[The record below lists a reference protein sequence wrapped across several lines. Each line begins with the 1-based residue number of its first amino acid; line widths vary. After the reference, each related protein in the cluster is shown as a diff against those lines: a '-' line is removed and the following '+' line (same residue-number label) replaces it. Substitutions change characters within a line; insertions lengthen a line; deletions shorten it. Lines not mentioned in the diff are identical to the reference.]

1 MLAFFANIFGYVLKL
16 LYNIVGNYGW
26 AIILFSILVK
36 ALMLPIS
43 IKQQKTLK
51 KNEKIQDELKQL
63 QFKYKNE
70 PEKLNQEMMAL
81 YKREGM
87 SPFSGCLS
95 SIVQIILLFSVFLLV
110 RQPLTYMVKMDQD
123 VISKMTQ
130 IVSSQDSNTKNAYQ
144 EIAIIQYVKN
154 LKNENAVSN
163 NAESE
168 KDNESNE
175 ADKAEN
181 IEENDKKE
189 SSEEQN
195 NNNAENSEGVNNNNS
210 ENSNSEEQNNNAEN
224 FDIAKYADQANLNM
238 DFFGIDLSQV
248 PTKNPTDIK
257 VLIIPILY
265 VISSFISIRISMAT
279 TKKKNNEDKKLITD
293 GTEQEEKYNPTED
306 MNKTMVWMMPIMS
319 VTIAI
324 IAPLGLALYWLM
336 NNVLMIIERLVLNKY
351 LNKEEEAEKVEN

>member
-26 AIILFSILVK
+26 AIILFSVLVK
-36 ALMLPIS
+36 VLMLPIS
-43 IKQQKTLK
+43 MKQQKTLK
-51 KNEKIQDELKQL
+51 KNEKIQSELKQL

-110 RQPLTYMVKMDQD
+110 RQPLTYMVKIDQD
-123 VISKMTQ
+123 AINRMTQ

-154 LKNENAVSN
+154 L
-163 NAESE
+163 
-168 KDNESNE
+168 
-175 ADKAEN
+175 
-181 IEENDKKE
+181 
-189 SSEEQN
+189 QN
-195 NNNAENSEGVNNNNS
+195 NNSAEQNAEVEEVSDKEKVVEKNEQ
-210 ENSNSEEQNNNAEN
+210 EETTETEKSNTEN
-224 FDIAKYADQANLNM
+224 FDIAKYADQVNLNM

-257 VLIIPILY
+257 VLVIPILY
-265 VISSFISIRISMAT
+265 VISSFVSIRISMAT
-279 TKKKNNEDKKLITD
+279 TNKKKNEEKKLITD

-351 LNKEEEAEKVEN
+351 LNKEEGAETDA

>member
-26 AIILFSILVK
+26 AIILFSVLVK
-36 ALMLPIS
+36 VLMLPIS
-43 IKQQKTLK
+43 MKQQKTLK
-51 KNEKIQDELKQL
+51 KNEKIQSELKQL

-110 RQPLTYMVKMDQD
+110 RQPLTYMVKIDQD
-123 VISKMTQ
+123 AINKMTQ

-154 LKNENAVSN
+154 L
-163 NAESE
+163 
-168 KDNESNE
+168 
-175 ADKAEN
+175 
-181 IEENDKKE
+181 
-189 SSEEQN
+189 QN
-195 NNNAENSEGVNNNNS
+195 NNSAEQNAEVEEVFDKEKVVEKNEQ
-210 ENSNSEEQNNNAEN
+210 EETTETEKSNTEN
-224 FDIAKYADQANLNM
+224 FDIAKYADQVNLNM

-257 VLIIPILY
+257 VLVIPILY
-265 VISSFISIRISMAT
+265 VISSFVSIRISMAT
-279 TKKKNNEDKKLITD
+279 TNKKKNEEKKLITD

-351 LNKEEEAEKVEN
+351 LNKEEGAETDA

>member
-26 AIILFSILVK
+26 AIILFSVLVK
-36 ALMLPIS
+36 VLMLPIS
-43 IKQQKTLK
+43 MKQQKTLK
-51 KNEKIQDELKQL
+51 KNEKIQSELKQL

-110 RQPLTYMVKMDQD
+110 RQPLTYMVKIDQD
-123 VISKMTQ
+123 AINKMTQ

-154 LKNENAVSN
+154 L
-163 NAESE
+163 
-168 KDNESNE
+168 
-175 ADKAEN
+175 
-181 IEENDKKE
+181 
-189 SSEEQN
+189 QN
-195 NNNAENSEGVNNNNS
+195 NNSA
-210 ENSNSEEQNNNAEN
+210 EQNAKVEEVSDKEKVVEKNEQEETTETEKSNTEN
-224 FDIAKYADQANLNM
+224 FDIAKYADQVNLNM
-238 DFFGIDLSQV
+238 DFFGIDLCQV

-257 VLIIPILY
+257 VLVIPILY
-265 VISSFISIRISMAT
+265 VISSFVSIRISMAT
-279 TKKKNNEDKKLITD
+279 TNKKKNEEKKLITD
-293 GTEQEEKYNPTED
+293 GTEQEEKYNPTQD

-351 LNKEEEAEKVEN
+351 LNKEEGAETDA